1 METEAE
7 KEYQNR
13 KLTALSLIVGTF
25 IVYYFS
31 NPKPQNY
38 YDYTFRVAENFL
50 RGAIGFTVKPPRHL
64 NEFVPFGENWYSVF
78 PLGSVLTMIPF
89 AFFKF
94 IGAIKTMP
102 AGMISALT
110 ASSICWFLIQIAE
123 RYEHEFRRKLLLII
137 AILFGTWMW
146 TNETM
151 AGAWQLALGF
161 AMLGELGAIYFTV
174 YNRRPMLAGL
184 FFALAF
190 GNRTEIILTAPIF
203 MFLLLRD
210 FRFQISDS
218 KSQNQNLAVENSNP
232 KPQIWNLKSEIWKN
246 TAKFCLVP
254 FILGIST
261 LIYNYLRFDSF
272 TDFGYARIPGVLD
285 EPWYQYG
292 IFSIW
297 YIPDQAYQ
305 MLFKLWKNSAGFPYL
320 VPDGFSASILWSS
333 PFILLIFR
341 LGSRDKIL
349 KYTAWTAII
358 LLTFL
363 LWLHGNSG
371 GWQFGYRYAMVLLP
385 WMFVI
390 LLENSPK
397 KITPLE
403 WAAYVISILINAYAT
418 YLFHWTNYIK
428 P

>member
-1 METEAE
+1 METEP
-7 KEYQNR
+7 KNLGKSQNENYG
-13 KLTALSLIVGTF
+13 TTIFTLIVVTF
-25 IVYYFS
+25 FVYYFS
-31 NPKPQNY
+31 NPNPQNY
-38 YDYTFRVAENFL
+38 YDYTFRVADNFL
-50 RGAIGFTVKPPRHL
+50 HGVVGFTEKPPRHL
-64 NEFVPFGENWYSVF
+64 NEFVPFNENWYSVF

-102 AGMISALT
+102 AALISALT
-110 ASSICWFLIQIAE
+110 ASAIAWFLFRISE
-123 RYEHEFRRKLLLII
+123 KYEQTIEKKLLLI
-137 AILFGTWMW
+137 AGILFGTWMW

-151 AGAWQLALGF
+151 GGAWQLALGF
-161 AMLGELGAIYFTV
+161 AMFGELGAIYFTV
-174 YNRRPMLAGL
+174 YNRRPILAGL

-190 GNRTEIILTAPIF
+190 GNRTEVILTAPIL
-203 MFLLLRD
+203 MFLLWRD
-210 FRFQISDS
+210 FRFQIPDF
-218 KSQNQNLAVENSNP
+218 AVETSNSITEN
-232 KPQIWNLKSEIWKN
+232 WNLKSKIWISL
-246 TAKFCLVP
+246 AKFCIVP

-261 LIYNYLRFDSF
+261 LCYNYVRFESF

-305 MLFKLWKNSAGFPYL
+305 MLFKLWESRTTFPYL

-333 PFILLIFR
+333 PFLLFIFR
-341 LGSRDKIL
+341 FGAHDKIL
-349 KYTAWTAII
+349 KYTSWIAII

-363 LWLHGNSG
+363 LWLHGNAG

-385 WMFVI
+385 WIFVI

-397 KITPLE
+397 KITPIE
-403 WAAYVISILINAYAT
+403 WAAYVISIILNAYAT
-418 YLFHWTNYIK
+418 YLFHWTNYLK